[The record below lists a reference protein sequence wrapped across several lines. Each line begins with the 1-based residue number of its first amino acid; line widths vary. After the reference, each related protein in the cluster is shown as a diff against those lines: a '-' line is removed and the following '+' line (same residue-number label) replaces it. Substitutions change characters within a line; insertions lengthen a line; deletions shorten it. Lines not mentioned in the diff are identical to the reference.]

1 MKLHRL
7 TMSDLYSGWAPPST
21 WLHSPSPHTACKA
34 ATLAAWSH
42 AVKVCCLLR
51 VCVHTGIP
59 SDPLVPHGLA
69 HKGML
74 SACRF

>member
-7 TMSDLYSGWAPPST
+7 TMVDLYSGWAAPST

-42 AVKVCCLLR
+42 AVKVPFWL
-51 VCVHTGIP
+51 VCAYR
-59 SDPLVPHGLA
+59 LA
-69 HKGML
+69 
-74 SACRF
+74 